1 MATAGLPTGAALAQ
15 PIAALGKRTTDQRTG
30 NHMSETPYQLFLANE
45 GGFLAV
51 ELPDGKTAL
60 PYIALREIKHHP
72 KPERIVLEFA
82 DKNIEVH
89 GAKLTELFELLA
101 TMKVKKINV
110 GETKSGCKI
119 ANIKLLEG

>member
-1 MATAGLPTGAALAQ
+1 
-15 PIAALGKRTTDQRTG
+15 
-30 NHMSETPYQLFLANE
+30 MSELAYKLFTANE

-60 PYIALREIKHHP
+60 PYIALREIKHYP

-89 GAKLTELFELLA
+89 GAKLTELFEFLA
-101 TMKVKKINV
+101 TMKVKEISA
-110 GETKSGCKI
+110 GENKGGCKI
-119 ANIKLLEG
+119 ESIKLLEG

>member
-1 MATAGLPTGAALAQ
+1 MNETA
-15 PIAALGKRTTDQRTG
+15 
-30 NHMSETPYQLFLANE
+30 YQLFAANE

-51 ELPDGKTAL
+51 ELPDGKIAL

-89 GAKLTELFELLA
+89 GAELAGLFEVLA
-101 TMKVKKINV
+101 TMKVKKIGI
-110 GETKSGCKI
+110 GENKAAGEGKKGCKI
-119 ANIKLLEG
+119 ASLKLLEG

>member
-1 MATAGLPTGAALAQ
+1 
-15 PIAALGKRTTDQRTG
+15 
-30 NHMSETPYQLFLANE
+30 MSETAYQLFAANE

-82 DKNIEVH
+82 DKNVEVH
-89 GAKLTELFELLA
+89 GAKLAKLFELLA
-101 TMKVKKINV
+101 TMKVKEISD
-110 GETKSGCKI
+110 GENKDGCKI
-119 ANIKLLEG
+119 ERIKLLEG